1 MVGTLYAEKCSVQ
14 AISLAYCTPGSIVSS
29 SEDSNLLGCPLPLS
43 PFSQF
48 PSQSASPPATPTSS
62 SLDQPHPLLHQHQ
75 QGQCYGCA
83 SAATEHCITLLKAL
97 TFHPGTRRPLVR
109 QRLIRELV
117 EVNLRSGSPQMQR
130 DVQKLLC
137 QLTR

>member
-1 MVGTLYAEKCSVQ
+1 M
-14 AISLAYCTPGSIVSS
+14 SL
-29 SEDSNLLGCPLPLS
+29 LLNN
-43 PFSQF
+43 FQF
-48 PSQSASPPATPTSS
+48 PSQPAAEATPPATPY
-62 SLDQPHPLLHQHQ
+62 PH
-75 QGQCYGCA
+75 QGQCFGCA

-97 TFHPGTRRPLVR
+97 TFQASTRRPLVG
-109 QRLIRELV
+109 QRLIKELV